1 MEDPKRLQ
9 VYHKAIQ
16 LERDVHVAVKR
27 FPIYYRR
34 KTGVQLD
41 DAAESIGSNIAEG
54 CGRKSRHH
62 GNGELIR
69 YLHMSVGSA
78 NEVEHRLRSAADKH
92 FIDSAT
98 YNQLNDQVVEVKRM
112 LAGLIRKLDE
122 GDRGPLE
129 H

>member
-34 KTGVQLD
+34 KSGAQLD

-54 CGRKSRHH
+54 CGRKSRYH

-69 YLHMSVGSA
+69 YLHFSVGSA
-78 NEVEHRLRSAADKH
+78 NEVEHRLRSAADKG
-92 FIDSAT
+92 FIDVPT
-98 YNQLNDQVVEVKRM
+98 YRKLDGQAVEVKRM
-112 LAGLIRKLDE
+112 LASLIRRLDE
-122 GDRGPLE
+122 GDRGPIE
-129 H
+129 R